1 VKAQQETP
9 QVSFP
14 ENFNS
19 RFFKCMRMHTKSH
32 NTYKKMRRPDFYFNP
47 GMSTGHLLTIINKV
61 CTSAKRD
68 IDHLKTMG
76 ITPELVEELEAK
88 AQALNAN
95 DVHTIV
101 VGKKKITTNARNLK
115 LEEVKTLIEKL
126 RKQLRLVFSSR
137 TGEFDAIFTK
147 ALTRISVEQFI
158 EIAKATFVV
167 LNTTTQN
174 IAIYGVTPEVVA
186 NFETKIN
193 ELVSSHYEQTNKTN
207 VLGSITYE
215 RSELKKDAYLL
226 LEHVSAIG
234 KEYWRKTNPAVS
246 KEYDIRK
253 IKASV
258 ATAPETNYE
267 I

>member
-1 VKAQQETP
+1 
-9 QVSFP
+9 
-14 ENFNS
+14 
-19 RFFKCMRMHTKSH
+19 MRKT
-32 NTYKKMRRPDFYFNP
+32 DFYFNA
-47 GMSTGHLLTIINKV
+47 GMSTGHILTLINKV
-61 CTSAKRD
+61 SNAAKRD

-76 ITPELVEELEAK
+76 ITPELVEELDAK
-88 AQALNAN
+88 AQALSTNTPHA
-95 DVHTIV
+95 IV
-101 VGKKKITTNARNLK
+101 VAEKKTTTNARNLK

-147 ALTRISVEQFI
+147 GLTGVSIEQFI
-158 EIAKATFVV
+158 EIANATLIV

-174 IAIYGVTPEVVA
+174 IAIYGVTPEVIA

-193 ELVSSHYEQTNKTN
+193 ELVSLHYEQTGKTN
-207 VLGSITYE
+207 VLGSITFE

-234 KEYWRKTNPAVS
+234 KEY
-246 KEYDIRK
+246 DIRK
-253 IKASV
+253 IKASIAQV
-258 ATAPETNYE
+258 TEVNYQ